1 MLSSG
6 QDRTIAL
13 WNSQKLWSLAQDWV
27 FDILFQRGI
36 PVKALPFPEDLV
48 NEWLLGGGTNKP
60 QPLSEVI

>member
-6 QDRTIAL
+6 QDRTTAL
-13 WNSQKLWSLAQDWV
+13 WNSQKLCSPAQDWA

-60 QPLSEVI
+60 PALAEVI